1 MVSEPWT
8 PLAGETILC
17 MAPDPWQGLWR
28 NRHQIMTRLARHN
41 LVLYVE
47 PRVYLWEALR
57 RFRSGQWRLADL
69 RRPLF
74 QHYRDGLYIYHDPY
88 YAPFAGRLSGG
99 ALTAALRRRALL
111 RTLEQLGGGSPIL
124 WLLRPYQA
132 DQIGRYGEKLVVYHV
147 TDEYSAY
154 PSVIDREAFRRAEE
168 ALLRRADLVIVTAP
182 GLLASRKP
190 FNPNTFLVPNAV
202 DYEGFQQRLA
212 QPSPQL
218 EPIAGLPHPRI
229 GYVGALNEKVDYA
242 LLAQVAR
249 RRPSW
254 HIVLVGQRDLASEP
268 HKADVLD
275 GLDNVHWLGPVPVTE
290 VPGAIASMDVCLL
303 PYERNP
309 WTANIDS
316 LKLYEYLACG
326 RPVVSTDVPT
336 AHLFDREAAE
346 VGTPLVRVAETPDA
360 FVAQIEAALAE
371 AEPEAAEVR
380 RRVAAAN
387 TWEQRVAYIERL
399 LAEALARKRNDRGA

>member
-1 MVSEPWT
+1 MASDLPSS
-8 PLAGETILC
+8 LAGETILC

-28 NRHQIMTRLARHN
+28 NRHQIMTRLARRN

-57 RFRSGQWRLADL
+57 RFRTGQWRLADL
-69 RRPLF
+69 RQPLF
-74 QHYRDGLYIYHDPY
+74 RHYADGLYVYHDPY

-111 RTLEQLGGGSPIL
+111 KTLAQLGGRSPIL

-132 DQIGRYGEKLVVYHV
+132 DQIGRYDEKLVVYHV

-154 PSVIDREAFRRAEE
+154 PSVADREAFRRAEA

-182 GLLASRKP
+182 GLMASRQA
-190 FNPNTFLVPNAV
+190 FNPHVYLVPNAV
-202 DYEGFQQRLA
+202 DYDGFQQRLA
-212 QPSPQL
+212 QPPAL
-218 EPIAGLPHPRI
+218 PDLLAAAGRPRI

-249 RRPSW
+249 ARPQW
-254 HIVLVGQRDLASEP
+254 QIVLVGLRDLASEP

-275 GLDNVHWLGPVPVTE
+275 GLANVHWLGPVPVTE
-290 VPGAIASMDVCLL
+290 VPHAIAGLDVCLL
-303 PYERNP
+303 PYERNL
-309 WTANIDS
+309 WTENIDS

-326 RPVVSTDVPT
+326 KPIVSTDLPA
-336 AHLFDREAAE
+336 AHVFDREAAE
-346 VGTPLVRVAETPDA
+346 AGLPLVRVAATPED
-360 FVAQIEAALAE
+360 FTAQIEAALAQE
-371 AEPEAAEVR
+371 EPTAAAVR

-387 TWEQRVAYIERL
+387 TWETRVARIEEL
-399 LAEALARKRNDRGA
+399 LNQALARKQQK

>member
-1 MVSEPWT
+1 MASDLPSS
-8 PLAGETILC
+8 LAGETILC

-28 NRHQIMTRLARHN
+28 NRHQIMTRLARRN

-57 RFRSGQWRLADL
+57 RFLSGQWRPSDL
-69 RRPLF
+69 RKPLA
-74 QHYRDGLYIYHDPY
+74 QHYRNGLYIYHDPY

-99 ALTAALRRRALL
+99 ALTAALRRRAMLK
-111 RTLEQLGGGSPIL
+111 TLAQLGGGSPIL

-132 DQIGRYGEKLVVYHV
+132 DQIGRYSEKLVVYHV

-154 PSVIDREAFRRAEE
+154 PSVVDREAFRRAEE
-168 ALLRRADLVIVTAP
+168 ALLRRADLVIVTAA
-182 GLLASRKP
+182 GLLASRKSL
-190 FNPNTFLVPNAV
+190 NPNTFLVPNAV
-202 DYEGFQQRLA
+202 DYEGFQQRLT
-212 QPSPQL
+212 QPLPRPG
-218 EPIAGLPHPRI
+218 PIAGLPHPRI
-229 GYVGALNEKVDYA
+229 GYVGALNEKVDYV

-249 RRPSW
+249 QRPWW

-275 GLDNVHWLGPVPVTE
+275 GLTNVHWLGPVPVTE
-290 VPGAIASMDVCLL
+290 VPIAIASMDVCLL
-303 PYERNP
+303 PYECNL

-336 AHLFDREAAE
+336 AHLFDREAAQAG
-346 VGTPLVRVAETPDA
+346 VPLVRVAGTPEA

-371 AEPEAAEVR
+371 TGPEAAAVR

-387 TWEQRVAYIERL
+387 TWEQRVAQIEQL
-399 LAEALARKRNDRGA
+399 LAEALARKRK